1 MRRHLLLPAVTALLA
16 LAAAGPAAAAAP
28 PTVVMYSDPGDYVGQ
43 GTAHA
48 FEGGNQVRVTG
59 GRRELTISVE
69 GRGGNFHIE
78 LTPPA
83 GRVLREGSYR
93 GAQRSSF
100 RSRGR
105 PGIDISGNGR
115 GCNKVKGSFFVRR
128 LETSSGR
135 VRRAVIGFEQHCEG
149 AVAALWGE
157 IRIGVGAPAG
167 ALRPLI
173 ATARFPTREV
183 GSRSAPVPVTFV
195 ARRAV
200 RPADARIIGPGRGD
214 YQVRLDQ
221 CGRRSLRARGR
232 CQVFV
237 RFAPRH
243 AGTRLATLLIG
254 GTRVA
259 LRGTAPR
266 GRSSVVLRSE
276 PGDFIGQ
283 GRTYRYSAANATL
296 VASGNR
302 RRVLFSIG
310 GRGDRWTADFEAPA
324 DDILA
329 PGLYLHTARYPFND
343 DAPGLDFTGN
353 GRACNR
359 STGSFRVLRAR
370 FSPSGALRSFAVR
383 FTQRCDSAKGV
394 LRGDLR
400 YRVPVP

>member
-1 MRRHLLLPAVTALLA
+1 MRRHLLLSAVTAVLA
-16 LAAAGPAAAAAP
+16 LAAAGPAAAAP

-43 GTAHA
+43 GTARA
-48 FEGGNQVRVTG
+48 YEGRDEVRVTG
-59 GRRELTISVE
+59 GRRELTISVD
-69 GRGGNFHIE
+69 GAGGNFDIE

-83 GRVLREGSYR
+83 GRSLRKGSYR

-115 GCNKVKGSFFVRR
+115 GCNEVEGSFLVRR

-149 AVAALWGE
+149 DVAALWGE

-173 ATARFPTREV
+173 ASARFPTREV
-183 GSRSAPVPVTFV
+183 RSRSAPVPVTFA

-200 RPADARIIGPGRGD
+200 RPAGARITGPGRRD
-214 YQVRLDQ
+214 YQVRLDECRARQ
-221 CGRRSLRARGR
+221 LRARGR

-243 AGTRLATLLIG
+243 AGTRRATLLIG

-276 PGDFIGQ
+276 RGDRVGQ
-283 GRTYRYSAANATL
+283 GRTYRYSAANATI

-302 RRVLFSIG
+302 RRVHFAIL
-310 GRGDRWTADFEAPA
+310 GRGDRWDADFEAPA

-329 PGLYLHTARYPFND
+329 PGLYRHAARYPFND
-343 DAPGLDFTGN
+343 DAPGLAFSGN
-353 GRACNR
+353 GRGCNEI
-359 STGSFRVLRAR
+359 TGSFRVLRAR
-370 FSPSGALRSFAVR
+370 FGPGGALRSFAVR
-383 FTQRCDSAKGV
+383 FTQRCDGGKGV